1 MTLGDVVWGN
11 RVKELRK
18 EALGIVERTP
28 GGIGHL
34 ELIDRLL
41 ERKPRRRRDEVRQVV
56 ARLDQ
61 DFDRRIFRL
70 PGGTIL
76 SLDEFKAD
84 YARDASQSPIHNL
97 PDEATVYPLCLQ
109 FVLDQRLV
117 DRCEITADFKPTV
130 AGNGPDLLGIQF
142 DHETAEHHAQKE
154 LVAFEVKTTSN
165 AGAVRGAMWQAL
177 SYKVFAHRAYVIM
190 PTPKLSKQVEVLESR
205 CYHHGIG
212 LIYLD
217 LKTDPFALTVR
228 FPSRSEFPHMAM
240 TRLVKAE
247 LAKQLPTQ
255 YDSLFS

>member
-1 MTLGDVVWGN
+1 MWGS
-11 RVKELRK
+11 RVKDLRK

-41 ERKPRRRRDEVRQVV
+41 ERQPRRRRDEVQQVV
-56 ARLDQ
+56 ARLDE

-70 PGGTIL
+70 PGGTIV
-76 SLDEFKAD
+76 SLDEFRAD
-84 YARDASQSPIHNL
+84 YARDTSPSPIQEM
-97 PDEATVYPLCLQ
+97 PDEATVYPACRQ
-109 FVLDQRLV
+109 FLLDQRLV
-117 DRCEITADFKPTV
+117 DRCEITADFKPIV

-142 DHETAEHHAQKE
+142 DHEMAEHHAQRE
-154 LVAFEVKTTSN
+154 LIAFEVKVTSN
-165 AGAVRGAMWQAL
+165 AGAVRGALWQAL

-190 PTPKLSKQVEVLESR
+190 PRPKLSKQTEVLESR

-217 LKTDPFALTVR
+217 LKAAPVALDIR

-247 LAKQLPTQ
+247 LLKQLPTQ
-255 YDSLFS
+255 YASLFS